1 MVHHIWQLQAFG
13 PTCWI
18 WWIVKRPLGC
28 MCWPSLPYAFC
39 LCFSLSNLLCVPI
52 DYQNFLSTFGYI
64 TSSPQRVFAA
74 LTVGG
79 SPTLSKQVWSL
90 TKVRGWSSLCSS
102 TAEVN
107 GERSAF
113 LAHDSFSTL
122 SHLFNSPLLWC
133 YLTGE
138 GVCVGVSVCF
148 FMHSAVEGWE
158 GVWKRGVSGEEEV
171 REGGGQ
177 TTGYG

>member
-1 MVHHIWQLQAFG
+1 
-13 PTCWI
+13 
-18 WWIVKRPLGC
+18 

-39 LCFSLSNLLCVPI
+39 LCFLLSNLLCVSI
-52 DYQNFLSTFGYI
+52 DYQNFLSTLGYI

-107 GERSAF
+107 GERSVF

-148 FMHSAVEGWE
+148 FMHSAVVGGVGRVEGE
-158 GVWKRGVSGEEEV
+158 WKRRPGAEEEV
-171 REGGGQ
+171 REEEGQ
-177 TTGYG
+177 TTGFRFRFWIEGKEARKKRSGR